1 MICVVAATR
10 AGRRLAAD
18 LAAHLD
24 GKLVEVDGG
33 AGRVDPPVGDPKQ
46 GRDRPGHLDDGAG
59 QRRGRP
65 GHGPARAAVAAAW
78 PEADQLVL
86 VMAVGAAVR
95 LVAPLLAG
103 KQADPGVVCVD
114 DAGRFA
120 LPLLGGHERGAN
132 ALAERIAA
140 HLGATPVVTTAS
152 ETHGLAG
159 LADLGLPV
167 DPEVADLAAVGGA
180 LVSGD
185 PVHLCNRP
193 RWPLGPLPGT
203 VVEVAGPVAPL
214 LWVTD
219 RRVDPPR
226 PAVVLRPP
234 SLVLGV
240 GASRGVAA
248 GEVGAL
254 IDGVLLDAGLARGSV
269 HCLATVDAKA
279 GEPGLVEA
287 AERLGVPLVPLPAGR
302 LAAVAVPN
310 PSPVVAAAVGTP
322 SVAEAAALHLG
333 GELVVA
339 KRKSAMATVAV
350 ARRAPRGMLL
360 LVSLGP
366 GGPAA
371 VTDQARQA
379 LARAEVVV
387 GYGPYVDQARPL
399 LRRGTRCERYQLGD
413 EVRRAE
419 RAIGLARQGRR
430 VALVSGGDVGVYA
443 MASPALERCD
453 DDLDVEVVPGV
464 TAASAAAAVLGSP
477 LGHDHCA
484 ISLSDLLTPWE
495 VIRRRIKAAAEG
507 DLVIGFYN
515 PRSRQ
520 RDWQLAEARLLLLEH
535 RGPGTPVAVVT
546 DATRPGERVVRG
558 TLAALDPGEVGMRS
572 LVVVGSSQT
581 RWIAGRMVTPRGY
594 R

>member
-1 MICVVAATR
+1 VICVVAATA
-10 AGRRLAAD
+10 AGRRLAVD

-24 GKLVEVDGG
+24 GRLVD
-33 AGRVDPPVGDPKQ
+33 
-46 GRDRPGHLDDGAG
+46 
-59 QRRGRP
+59 
-65 GHGPARAAVAAAW
+65 GPARRAVAAAW
-78 PEADQLVL
+78 PQAGQLVL
-86 VMAVGAAVR
+86 VMAAGAAVR
-95 LVAPLLAG
+95 LVAPLLQG

-120 LPLLGGHERGAN
+120 VPLLGGHERGAN
-132 ALAERIAA
+132 ALAERIAN

-152 ETHGLAG
+152 ELHRLPG

-167 DPEVADLAAVGGA
+167 DPGIADLAAVGGA
-180 LVSGD
+180 LVSGER
-185 PVHLCNRP
+185 VHLCNQP

-203 VVEVAGPVAPL
+203 VVETGTPAAPL

-219 RRVDPPR
+219 RRADPPR

-234 SLVLGV
+234 SLVVGV

-248 GEVGAL
+248 GEVCAL
-254 IDGVLLDAGLARGSV
+254 VEAALDAAGLARGSV
-269 HCLATVDAKA
+269 HCLATVQAKA

-287 AERLGVPLVPLPAGR
+287 AGRFGVPLVTLPAER
-302 LAAVAVPN
+302 LAAVEVPN
-310 PSPVVAAAVGTP
+310 PSAVVAAAVGTP

-333 GELVVA
+333 GELLVT
-339 KRKSAMATVAV
+339 KRKSAMATAAV
-350 ARRAPRGMLL
+350 ARRPPRGALL

-366 GGPAA
+366 GAPDA
-371 VTDQARQA
+371 VTGQARKA

-399 LRRGTRCERYQLGD
+399 LRRGTRCERSPLGD
-413 EVRRAE
+413 EVGRAE
-419 RAIGLARQGRR
+419 RAIALAREGRR

-443 MASPALERCD
+443 MASPALERCG

-464 TAASAAAAVLGSP
+464 TAAGAAAAVLGAP

-495 VIRRRIKAAAEG
+495 VIRRRITAAAEG

-515 PRSRQ
+515 PRSRR

-535 RGPGTPVAVVT
+535 RGPDTPVAVVT
-546 DATRPGERVVRG
+546 DATRPGQQVVRA
-558 TLAALDPGEVGMRS
+558 TLAGLDPGQVGMHS
-572 LVVVGSSQT
+572 LVVVGSSRT
-581 RWIAGRMVTPRGY
+581 RWVAGRMVTPRGY
-594 R
+594 G

>member
-1 MICVVAATR
+1 MICVVAATG
-10 AGRRLAAD
+10 AGRRLAED

-24 GKLVEVDGG
+24 GKLVEVG
-33 AGRVDPPVGDPKQ
+33 
-46 GRDRPGHLDDGAG
+46 
-59 QRRGRP
+59 
-65 GHGPARAAVAAAW
+65 GPARAAVAAAW
-78 PEADQLVL
+78 PQADQLVL
-86 VMAVGAAVR
+86 VMAAGAAVR

-132 ALAERIAA
+132 ALAERVAA
-140 HLGATPVVTTAS
+140 HLGATAVVTTAS
-152 ETHGLAG
+152 EAHGLAG

-167 DPEVADLAAVGGA
+167 DPEDADLAAVGGA

-185 PVHLCNRP
+185 PVHLCNQP

-203 VVEVAGPVAPL
+203 VVEAAEPVAPL

-234 SLVLGV
+234 SLVVGV

-254 IDGVLLDAGLARGSV
+254 VETALAEAGLASGSV

-287 AERLGVPLVPLPAGR
+287 AGRLGVPLVTLPADR
-302 LAAVAVPN
+302 LATVAVPN

-333 GELVVA
+333 GELLVP

-350 ARRAPRGMLL
+350 ARRPPRGRLL

-366 GGPAA
+366 GAPDA
-371 VTDQARQA
+371 VTGQARQA

-399 LRRGTRCERYQLGD
+399 LRRGTRCERYRLGD

-419 RAIGLARQGRR
+419 RAVGLARQGRC

-443 MASPALERCD
+443 MASPALERCG

-464 TAASAAAAVLGSP
+464 TAAGAVAAVLGSP

-495 VIRRRIKAAAEG
+495 VIRRRVKAAAEG
-507 DLVIGFYN
+507 DLVIAFYN

-520 RDWQLAEARLLLLEH
+520 RHWQLAEARLLLLEH
-535 RGPGTPVAVVT
+535 RDPGTPVAVVT
-546 DATRPGERVVRG
+546 DATRLGEHVVRT
-558 TLAALDPGEVGMRS
+558 TLAALDPGVVGMRS

-581 RWIAGRMVTPRGY
+581 RWIAGRMVTARGY